1 MKGVSGITEYLGTIF
16 VDLDPLPNYPLVL
29 RRLIRQ
35 GIIMK
40 SSWWIVPVD
49 FYQFEGGGGG
59 VAPYGLVVVLTLML
73 MIAYLTY
80 TK

>member
-16 VDLDPLPNYPLVL
+16 VDLIPLPNYSFVL

-35 GIIMK
+35 GLMK

-59 VAPYGLVVVLTLML
+59 GHHMTLPL
-73 MIAYLTY
+73 C
-80 TK
+80 